1 MSGLMLLDAL
11 AEARIDETIAPTSS
25 IAGTLSSP
33 G

>member
-11 AEARIDETIAPTSS
+11 AEACIDETIAPTSS
-25 IAGTLSSP
+25 MARTLSSP

>member
-1 MSGLMLLDAL
+1 MSGRMLLDAL
-11 AEARIDETIAPTSS
+11 TEARIDETIAPTSP